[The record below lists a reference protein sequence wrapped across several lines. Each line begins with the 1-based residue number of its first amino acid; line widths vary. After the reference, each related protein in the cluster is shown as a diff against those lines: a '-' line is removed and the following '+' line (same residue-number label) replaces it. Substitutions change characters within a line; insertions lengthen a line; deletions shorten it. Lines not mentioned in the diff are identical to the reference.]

1 MIKNRRNARRGCVE
15 DRELTALLLAVSGT
29 LLKIAG
35 NLQILCVKRQMK
47 GDKYGDNRTGSR
59 ARDLW

>member
-1 MIKNRRNARRGCVE
+1 MIQKRRNAVSGYE
-15 DRELTALLLAVSGT
+15 EGRELTALLLAVSGT

-47 GDKYGDNRTGSR
+47 GDNYGNNRTGSR

>member
-1 MIKNRRNARRGCVE
+1 MIQNRRNAMRGCVE

-47 GDKYGDNRTGSR
+47 GDNYGNKRTGRR